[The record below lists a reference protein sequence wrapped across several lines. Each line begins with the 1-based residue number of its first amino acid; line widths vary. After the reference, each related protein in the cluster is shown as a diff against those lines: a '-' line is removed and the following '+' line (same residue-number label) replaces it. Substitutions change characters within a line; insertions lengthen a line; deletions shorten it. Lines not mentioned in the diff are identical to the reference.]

1 MKDWEQ
7 SDDDNL
13 DIDLDEESEE
23 HDEHGDA
30 GEKELE
36 PSDSKKAKSERHKDS
51 LDVKKKKTDAKQPSS
66 QLDLPYLIE
75 APKSFEELCVLLEN
89 CSINDIILVIN
100 RIRVSNAIKLAAENR
115 KKMQV

>member
-75 APKSFEELCVLLEN
+75 SPKSFEELCVLLEN